1 MYYLTKCINNLIKY
15 NIFFFNTKAVSH
27 FDVPLEQVIP
37 SHHLLRS
44 ICEDLLHIQVN
55 IAKFSLSEFFD
66 QSFKAKALFLEML
79 LLIYMYF

>member
-1 MYYLTKCINNLIKY
+1 MVFSICTILLNAWTHKVH
-15 NIFFFNTKAVSH
+15 FFFNTKAVSH

-55 IAKFSLSEFFD
+55 IKKFSLSGFFD
-66 QSFKAKALFLEML
+66 QSFKAKALFLEMP
-79 LLIYMYF
+79 LLICF